1 MRSLGRL
8 LAGLLVV
15 FANHVYAD
23 DPRPKGTWQI
33 IDADFSDI
41 GHCLMTQTLEITLKL
56 GERRDGKDGTYI
68 ESFSREGD
76 SGGCP
81 SLGFYR
87 ILYDVKLTPALRSK
101 SEYVATLTFNDCQ
114 QRGGQTCGIVEP
126 VSYKRLVLDKSRN
139 GAVFDGIFLDR
150 IE

>member
-1 MRSLGRL
+1 MLFLTRPHRKLPWLYRARSYKADRQTFTRSSANSSAGLNASLGRL

-23 DPRPKGTWQI
+23 DPRRKGTWQI

-56 GERRDGKDGTYI
+56 GERQDGKDGPYI

-101 SEYVATLTFNDCQ
+101 S
-114 QRGGQTCGIVEP
+114 
-126 VSYKRLVLDKSRN
+126 
-139 GAVFDGIFLDR
+139 
-150 IE
+150 

>member
-1 MRSLGRL
+1 MRL
-8 LAGLLVV
+8 LGILLIGFLLV
-15 FANHVYAD
+15 FANNGYAD
-23 DPRPKGTWQI
+23 NSRPTGTWQI
-33 IDADFSDI
+33 VDADFSDI

-56 GERRDGKDGTYI
+56 EERRDGKDGTYI
-68 ESFSREGD
+68 ESFAREGD

-87 ILYDVKLTPALRSK
+87 VYYDVKLAPSLRSK
-101 SEYVATLTFNDCQ
+101 SEYVATLTFSDCQ

-126 VSYKRLVLDKSRN
+126 VSYKRLVLDKTRN
-139 GAVFDGIFLDR
+139 GAVFDGIFLER